1 MSDSKAVA
9 VTTSGAVQGAR
20 AGGITTFLGVP
31 YAAAPVDA
39 LRFQPPQPYRA
50 WTGVRDATSPPPTAP
65 QIIRAFEPLDIVPL
79 VGSGWRRGD
88 DYLNLNIWTPD
99 PGAKSL
105 PVMVYIHGGAFVG
118 GCNYAPAQDGS
129 AFARSGL
136 VCLSMNYR
144 MGIEGFAPI
153 PGVPT
158 NLGLRDMIAALQWV
172 QANAAAFGGDAGNVT
187 VFGESA
193 GAMAI
198 GDLIASP
205 LAKGLFRR
213 AIIQSGHGGM
223 VRPVA
228 VAQRVVRKLARLMRI
243 TADAEGFMSRSIADG
258 VEAVAEVQLPK
269 HAVDLREDGE
279 EPAFGLSKFL
289 PVFGDDV
296 LPIRPH
302 EALKAGAGAEVE
314 VLIGTNTEE
323 MNLYLVSAGVV
334 DKINGLMAWLMLRK
348 LTKGAGALLKAY
360 RKANPAKG
368 AGHALLTALTD
379 LVFRLPAR
387 RYAAAHQGRTHV
399 YEFGWRS
406 PALNGGLGACH
417 ALEIPFAFDT
427 LASCTGPKGVAG
439 EAPPQA
445 LADRTHRIWVDF
457 ARDGVLPWPAYD
469 EKTRMVYRLDLDQAA
484 REAPFPAESVRP

>member
-1 MSDSKAVA
+1 
-9 VTTSGAVQGAR
+9 
-20 AGGITTFLGVP
+20 
-31 YAAAPVDA
+31 
-39 LRFQPPQPYRA
+39 
-50 WTGVRDATSPPPTAP
+50 VRDATQPPPTSP

-79 VGSGWRRGD
+79 VGSGWRKGD

-99 PGAKSL
+99 PGAKGL

-129 AFARSGL
+129 AFARSGV
-136 VCLSMNYR
+136 VCASMNYR
-144 MGIEGFAPI
+144 MGIEGFLPI
-153 PGVPT
+153 PGVAT
-158 NLGLRDMIAALQWV
+158 NLGLRDMIAALEWV
-172 QANAAAFGGDAGNVT
+172 RDNAAAFGGDPGNVT

-198 GDLIASP
+198 GDLVTSP
-205 LAKGLFRR
+205 LARGLFKR

-223 VRPVA
+223 VWPVA
-228 VAQRVVRKLARLMRI
+228 VAERVVRKLARMMRI
-243 TADAEGFMSRSIADG
+243 APDADGFRSRSIQDG

-289 PVFGDDV
+289 PVYGDDV
-296 LPIRPH
+296 LPARPH
-302 EALKAGAGAEVE
+302 DALKAGAGAEVQ

-323 MNLYLVSAGVV
+323 MNLYLVSAGVL
-334 DKINGLMAWLMLRK
+334 DKINGLVAWLMLRK
-348 LTKGAGALLKAY
+348 LTRGAGALLKAY
-360 RKANPAKG
+360 RKANRGKG
-368 AGHALLTALTD
+368 AGYALLGALTD

-427 LASCTGPKGVAG
+427 LSTCIGPKGIVG
-439 EAPPQA
+439 EHPPQA
-445 LADRTHRIWVDF
+445 LADRMHRIWVDF
-457 ARDGVLPWPAYD
+457 ARDGVLPWPEYD
-469 EKTRMVYRLDLDQAA
+469 ARTRMVYRVDLDQTSS
-484 REAPFPAESVRP
+484 EAPFPAETVRR